1 MAMSLRR
8 ARFQRQD
15 QNRNKLRLY
24 PPTSL
29 AYPQKNNFF
38 SRKGGRSNENERVQN
53 NPQFLNHVKFDCF
66 FQHPHISFDQT
77 STYQYLCKK
86 ILAVADN
93 PRNISALQAA
103 LLPASLNS
111 VFPELI
117 PHWMGVLMPS
127 GVVSV
132 AAALNLHPT

>member
-1 MAMSLRR
+1 M
-8 ARFQRQD
+8 Q
-15 QNRNKLRLY
+15 
-24 PPTSL
+24 
-29 AYPQKNNFF
+29 
-38 SRKGGRSNENERVQN
+38 
-53 NPQFLNHVKFDCF
+53 
-66 FQHPHISFDQT
+66 
-77 STYQYLCKK
+77 K